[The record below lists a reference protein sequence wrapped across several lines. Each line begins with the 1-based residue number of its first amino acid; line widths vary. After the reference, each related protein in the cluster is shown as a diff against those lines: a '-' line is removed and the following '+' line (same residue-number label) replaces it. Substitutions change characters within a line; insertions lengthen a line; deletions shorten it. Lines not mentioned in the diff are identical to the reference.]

1 MNGTT
6 ALLVDSQIAELRAE
20 AHRRRL
26 ARESQG
32 PGLVQ
37 RIASGLAAALT
48 APATDRGLV
57 FPKLDGY
64 PYRG

>member
-6 ALLVDSQIAELRAE
+6 AFLVNEQIEVLRTE

-26 ARESQG
+26 ARDAKG
-32 PGLVQ
+32 PGFVH
-37 RIASGLAAALT
+37 RIISSLASAVTGPT
-48 APATDRGLV
+48 TDRDLTL
-57 FPKLDGY
+57 PKLDGY

>member
-6 ALLVDSQIAELRAE
+6 AFLVDAQIDELRTE

-26 ARESQG
+26 ANDAKG
-32 PGLVQ
+32 PGLVH
-37 RIASGLAAALT
+37 RIVSGLAAALT
-48 APATDRGLV
+48 APTTDRDLPI
-57 FPKLDGY
+57 PKLDGY